1 MDMNVPWLLAA
12 ANAATSCAQVVPTRR
27 CAPVTTAYLALEARK
42 KSTKAAHLGAD
53 PQSFERKPKGCT
65 AHERTLIAE
74 NTDVRVWMCY
84 QCSKFMKHVSVGMS
98 DLKSLQ
104 SMVQT

>member
-1 MDMNVPWLLAA
+1 MFAA
-12 ANAATSCAQVVPTRR
+12 ANAAMSCTKVVPTRR

-65 AHERTLIAE
+65 GELTLLAE
-74 NTDVRVWMCY
+74 NTNALLGMGY
-84 QCSKFMKHVSVGMS
+84 QV
-98 DLKSLQ
+98 Q
-104 SMVQT
+104 SR